1 VTGPKPKRPTLS
13 HKHKKKEKKKEKTE
27 EHKEKLITRVKLW
40 SGDAE
45 DVVKRARNAVC
56 HLKSW
61 QPKHFRFHCPVPGCQ
76 TRLPSQEILDLH
88 INGVKN
94 GKHKVYRR
102 QRGTTNHRYQG
113 TTNLLA
119 PLHQWTL
126 IIDTCCL
133 INDNGAEANKLITH
147 AGVERMAAEERID
160 MVIPYKVWAE
170 LEHQS
175 KSGDGDIAFGARVV
189 VRMLRGALEANIA
202 EGNIQRHVLRSQT
215 IVEAREAAAQFLP
228 HDFPRSTNDDHILAC
243 ALLENER
250 AHRKSATPRQVEVIL
265 ITQDNN
271 LACKAYSNGLQVQ
284 SFSEFREMY
293 RCRSSTQIHEA
304 STSAVPPRDNT
315 ATAPHNE
322 VEVIELLSDSSDEE
336 VEIIDLTN
344 T

>member
-1 VTGPKPKRPTLS
+1 MVT
-13 HKHKKKEKKKEKTE
+13 
-27 EHKEKLITRVKLW
+27 LW
-40 SGDAE
+40 SGNAKD
-45 DVVKRARNAVC
+45 DVKRASAVC
-56 HLKSW
+56 NLKSW

-102 QRGTTNHRYQG
+102 QRGT
-113 TTNLLA
+113 
-119 PLHQWTL
+119 
-126 IIDTCCL
+126 
-133 INDNGAEANKLITH
+133 NKLITH

-250 AHRKSATPRQVEVIL
+250 AHRKSATPRQVEGIP